1 MSYVWLKPKA
11 WNFVI
16 PFYHSVFYTIT
27 LDFTIRVSGI
37 QYYWI
42 LLFQTFS
49 KLEVNG
55 ILAIA
60 LCILEALTKF

>member
-1 MSYVWLKPKA
+1 M
-11 WNFVI
+11 I

-60 LCILEALTKF
+60 LGILEALTKF